1 MNGLS
6 ARIGLRRPEF
16 RLALRLDLPANGVT
30 VLLGPSGSGKT
41 TLLRVLAGLE
51 RPQLGRIVAQDTVW
65 FDAEKKINLPA
76 SQRRVG
82 FVFQDYALFPHM
94 TVAGNVGY
102 GVARAHRAPR
112 VAQWLAR
119 LHLTPYAGRYPHQ
132 LSGGQ
137 RQRVA
142 LARALASR
150 PRVLLLDEPFSAVDS
165 SLRRQLRDQLLAAV
179 SGLDY
184 PVLLVTHDLEEARYL
199 ATHVGVMVNGA
210 LPRIGTAADVFA
222 DPGSREVAQVLGWCN
237 FLPVQRLIGARVTG
251 SWGEVPLEREPS
263 VDSAW
268 LSIRPEHIRLA
279 LPGQTG
285 LSARISGIIELG
297 ALRALNC
304 HLGDGT
310 PVTLHRP
317 WDEPLPAPGSQVR
330 LHLPL
335 QHLRPLV
342 DIGTTEPLS
351 GNSAACH
358 TQHPLSRQPKR
369 TAGQKGRET
378 VA

>member
-1 MNGLS
+1 MNNLC
-6 ARIGLRRPEF
+6 AHIGLRRSEF
-16 RLALRLDLPANGVT
+16 QLELRFELAANGVT

-51 RPQLGRIVAQDTVW
+51 RPRHGRIVVKDTVW
-65 FDAEKKINLPA
+65 FDAEKKIDLPA

-102 GVARAHRAPR
+102 GVARAQRPPR

-119 LHLTPYAGRYPHQ
+119 LHLTPFAGRYPHQ

-142 LARALASR
+142 LARALASQ
-150 PRVLLLDEPFSAVDS
+150 PQVLLLDEPFSAVDS
-165 SLRRQLRDQLLAAV
+165 SLRRQLRDQLLNAV
-179 SGLDY
+179 TGLDY

-199 ATHVGVMVNGA
+199 ATRVGVMVNGA
-210 LPRIGTAADVFA
+210 LPRLGTAADVFA
-222 DPGSREVAQVLGWCN
+222 NPGSREVAQVLGWCN
-237 FLPVQRLIGARVTG
+237 FLPVQRLIGPRVTG
-251 SWGEVPLEREPS
+251 SWGEVLLEQEPS
-263 VDSAW
+263 VDTGW

-279 LPGQTG
+279 LPEQPG
-285 LSARISGIIELG
+285 LLARISGIIELG
-297 ALRALNC
+297 AVRALNC
-304 HLGDGT
+304 HLADGT
-310 PVTLHRP
+310 SVTLHRP

-335 QHLRPLV
+335 QHLRCLV
-342 DIGTTEPLS
+342 DDGPVAPAVTI
-351 GNSAACH
+351 AA
-358 TQHPLSRQPKR
+358 PPY
-369 TAGQKGRET
+369 GQSSSPFKAAVRE
-378 VA
+378 A